1 MFLKLWQ
8 YSQENTC
15 VGVSFL
21 IKLQAFSIPPENIKK
36 PLDFLMLSGGID
48 KGLQSTLTFSGKV
61 IVSWQVLTF
70 KPPDLSLSS
79 FLLDMTSDSSF
90 LRFLRKTTCFIQTL
104 HRITI
109 KYCPL
114 IWMFHERRAN
124 HKINRLH
131 EPIMIKCH
139 IFGIY

>member
-1 MFLKLWQ
+1 MFLRLWQ

-36 PLDFLMLSGGID
+36 PLDFLMLSGGMD
-48 KGLQSTLTFSGKV
+48 KGLQSTFTFSGRV

-79 FLLDMTSDSSF
+79 VLLDMTSDSSF
-90 LRFLRKTTCFIQTL
+90 FYVSLEKRRTLFKPFIESHLSIVHWYGCFTKDRQ
-104 HRITI
+104 TI
-109 KYCPL
+109 KL
-114 IWMFHERRAN
+114 TVFMSV
-124 HKINRLH
+124 
-131 EPIMIKCH
+131 
-139 IFGIY
+139 

>member
-21 IKLQAFSIPPENIKK
+21 LKLQAFSIPPENIKK

-48 KGLQSTLTFSGKV
+48 KGLQSTFTFSGKV

-79 FLLDMTSDSSF
+79 VLLDMTSDSSF
-90 LRFLRKTTCFIQTL
+90 FTF
-104 HRITI
+104 
-109 KYCPL
+109 P
-114 IWMFHERRAN
+114 
-124 HKINRLH
+124 
-131 EPIMIKCH
+131 
-139 IFGIY
+139 

>member
-48 KGLQSTLTFSGKV
+48 KGLQSTFTFSGKV
-61 IVSWQVLTF
+61 IDSWQVLTF
-70 KPPDLSLSS
+70 KPPDLSISS
-79 FLLDMTSDSSF
+79 VLLDMTSDSGY
-90 LRFLRKTTCFIQTL
+90 LRFLRKTTYFIQTL

-131 EPIMIKCH
+131 ERIMIKCH